1 MKRIIASILLLAG
14 LQPLHAQ
21 WPGINKD
28 MRPWTRWWWMGN
40 AVDSHNIKRE
50 IGLFHEAGIGGVE
63 IVPIYGAK
71 GVESSF
77 INYLSPAW
85 INMLDVTVAAAKEKD
100 MGVYVSVGS
109 GWPIGGPQ
117 VTEANA
123 ATKLI
128 VQQYPVSADVPFTDK
143 ILLKDEQQRKMK
155 GNGLSALIAY
165 GPKDEV
171 IDITDELRE
180 DGSLKWKPSSGT
192 WKLYAAF
199 VGKTRQKVKRAA
211 PGGEGY
217 TLDHFSAKALK
228 DYLQKYDSA
237 YGKSARGVVAFY
249 NDSYEVFKADWS
261 PDFFDVFKK
270 RRGYD
275 LRYYLNLLVSDTI
288 SDKAARIKSDYRET
302 MSDMMLHNFSRPF
315 NAWANG
321 KGSLSLN
328 QAHGSPGNLLDL
340 YAAVDIAETETFG
353 SSHFDVKG
361 LRRDSDDIR
370 NVDPDPDMMKFA
382 SSAAHAV
389 GHNLVSSETF
399 TWLTEHFKTSW
410 SQCKPEVEQ
419 VFLAGINHVVF
430 HGTTYSPE
438 QVAWP
443 GWLFYASV
451 EFTPSN
457 SLWPQVRALNDYIT
471 RCQSILQSGKPD
483 NEILVYWPVY
493 DAWHKAKGMDMPF
506 RVHDVDEWLYGTSF
520 YKGIRKM
527 QEAGYSVDFASDL
540 MLNQA
545 FYENGTIGIAERG
558 ARNKILFVPKCS
570 KMPAATLKYIKG
582 LASQGATIL
591 IEALPED
598 VPGYSELDEHKANLK
613 SLIRDLL
620 PENGA
625 GAAVKIVGKGKI
637 IFSVDINKG
646 LELAGVQPESLVQT
660 GLKFIRRLMDDGKYY
675 YLVNH
680 TARDIDTIIR
690 LNVNDRSVMILD
702 PQSGATGYGGIKSND
717 EESVSIRV
725 QIKSGASLFLKT
737 SDKQVKGQGWKYYEP
752 SGKQIALTTSWKLH
766 FTQGGPVLPKD
777 QQLKQ
782 IKLWSS
788 LQDKA
793 CKNFSGTGVYSKTFN
808 MPHKKANEYILQLNG
823 LRESAHVW
831 INDQDAGYIWSNP
844 MELSVGKYL
853 KVGRNTI
860 RIEVVNLM
868 ANRIRYMDQQ
878 KIEWRKYHEINFVN
892 INYKNFDASTWKVT
906 PSGIEGPV
914 ILKEMKEV
922 F

>member
-1 MKRIIASILLLAG
+1 MRRIIASILLLAG
-14 LQPLHAQ
+14 LQPLYGQ
-21 WPGINKD
+21 WPAVNKD

-40 AVDSHNIKRE
+40 AVDSSNIKRE
-50 IGLFHEAGIGGVE
+50 INLFHEAGIGGVE

-71 GVESSF
+71 GAESSF
-77 INYLSPAW
+77 INYLSPPW
-85 INMLDVTVAAAKEKD
+85 LKMLDITVSATKEKD

-128 VQQYPVSADVPFTDK
+128 VQQYTISADVPFTDK
-143 ILLKDEQQRKMK
+143 IILKDEQQRKMK

-165 GPKDEV
+165 GPQGEV
-171 IDITDELRE
+171 IDITDEVTE
-180 DGSLKWKPSSGT
+180 SGNLKWEPSSGA

-217 TLDHFSAKALK
+217 TLDHFSATALK
-228 DYLQKYDSA
+228 DYLSKYDSS
-237 YGKSARGVVAFY
+237 YGKSGRGVAAFY

-261 PDFFDVFKK
+261 QGFFDVFKK

-275 LRYYLNLLVSDTI
+275 LRYYLNLLISDSVSDKT
-288 SDKAARIKSDYRET
+288 ARIKSDYRET
-302 MSDMMLHNFSRPF
+302 MSDMMLHNFTLPF
-315 NAWANG
+315 NKWANG
-321 KGSLSLN
+321 KGALSLN
-328 QAHGSPGNLLDL
+328 QAHGSPGNLLDM

-361 LRRDSDDIR
+361 LRRDSSDIR

-382 SSAAHAV
+382 SSAAHAA
-389 GHNLVSSETF
+389 GHNLVSAETF

-419 VFLAGINHVVF
+419 TFLAGINHVMF
-430 HGTTYSPE
+430 HGTTYSPG
-438 QVAWP
+438 QAQWP

-457 SLWPQVRALNDYIT
+457 SLWPQVKALNEYIT

-506 RVHDVDEWLYGTSF
+506 RVHDVDDWLYNTSF
-520 YKGIRKM
+520 YKDIRQM
-527 QEAGYSVDFASDL
+527 QQDGYSVDFASDL
-540 MLNQA
+540 MLSRA
-545 FYENGTIGIAERG
+545 FYKDETIGITEQG
-558 ARNKILFVPKCS
+558 ARSKVLFVPKCS
-570 KMPAATLKYIKG
+570 KMPAATLKHIKD
-582 LASQGATIL
+582 LADQGATVL
-591 IEALPED
+591 MEALPED
-598 VPGYSELDEHKANLK
+598 VPGYSELEEHRANLK
-613 SLIRDLL
+613 LLIKDLL
-620 PENGA
+620 PENGS
-625 GAAVKIVGKGKI
+625 GPAVKAVGKGKI
-637 IFSVDINKG
+637 IFSADINQG
-646 LELAGVQPESLVQT
+646 LELAGLQPESLVQT
-660 GLKFIRRLMDDGKYY
+660 GLKFIRRVTDDGKYY

-680 TARDIDTIIR
+680 TAYDIDTVIR
-690 LNVNDRSVMILD
+690 LNVHDRSVLIMD
-702 PQSGATGYGGIKSND
+702 PQSGTTGYAGIKNND
-717 EESVSIRV
+717 EKSISVRV
-725 QIKSGASLFLKT
+725 QIKSGAALFLKT

-752 SGKQIALTTSWKLH
+752 SGKQIVLNNSWKLH

-777 QQLKQ
+777 QQLNQ
-782 IKLWSS
+782 IQLWSA
-788 LQDKA
+788 LKDKTF
-793 CKNFSGTGVYSKTFN
+793 KHFSGTGIYSKTFN
-808 MPHKKANEYILQLNG
+808 IQGRADEYILQLNG

-831 INDQDAGYIWSNP
+831 INNQDAGYIWSNP
-844 MELSVGKYL
+844 MELYVGKFL
-853 KVGRNTI
+853 KPGKNTI

-892 INYKNFDASTWKVT
+892 INYKNFDAASWNVT

>member
-1 MKRIIASILLLAG
+1 MKRIIASILLFAC
-14 LQPLHAQ
+14 LQPLYGQ
-21 WPGINKD
+21 WPAVNKD

-40 AVDSHNIKRE
+40 GVDSSNIKRE
-50 IGLFHEAGIGGVE
+50 INLFDEAGIGGVE
-63 IVPIYGAK
+63 IVPIYGVK
-71 GVESSF
+71 GAESSF
-77 INYLSPAW
+77 INYLSPTW
-85 INMLDVTVAAAKEKD
+85 LKMLDITVSAAKEKD
-100 MGVYVSVGS
+100 MGIYVSVGS

-128 VQQYPVSADVPFTDK
+128 VQQYTVSAGAPFTDK
-143 ILLKDEQQRKMK
+143 IILKDEQQRKMK

-165 GPKDEV
+165 GPKGEV
-171 IDITDELRE
+171 IDITDEVTE
-180 DGSLKWKPSSGT
+180 SGNLKWEPSSGT

-217 TLDHFSAKALK
+217 TLDHFSATALK
-228 DYLQKYDSA
+228 DYLSKYDSS
-237 YGKSARGVVAFY
+237 YGKSARGVAAFY

-261 PDFFDVFKK
+261 PDFFDVFEK

-275 LRYYLNLLVSDTI
+275 LRYYLNLLISDSVSDKTV
-288 SDKAARIKSDYRET
+288 RIKSDYRET
-302 MSDMMLHNFSRPF
+302 MSDMMLHNFTLPF
-315 NAWANG
+315 NKWANG
-321 KGSLSLN
+321 KGALSLN
-328 QAHGSPGNLLDL
+328 QAHGSPGNLLDM

-361 LRRDSDDIR
+361 LRRDSSDIR

-382 SSAAHAV
+382 SSAAHAA
-389 GHNLVSSETF
+389 GHKLVSAETF

-438 QVAWP
+438 QAQWP

-457 SLWPQVRALNDYIT
+457 SLWPQVKALNEYIT

-506 RVHDVDEWLYGTSF
+506 RVHDVDDWLYNTPF
-520 YKGIRKM
+520 YKDIRQM
-527 QEAGYSVDFASDL
+527 QKDGYSVDFASDL
-540 MLNQA
+540 MLSRA
-545 FYENGTIGIAERG
+545 FYKDETIGITEQG
-558 ARNKILFVPKCS
+558 ARSKVLFVPKCS
-570 KMPAATLKYIKG
+570 KMPAATLKHIKD
-582 LASQGATIL
+582 LADQGATVL
-591 IEALPED
+591 MEALPED
-598 VPGYSELDEHKANLK
+598 VPGYSELEEHRANLK
-613 SLIRDLL
+613 LLIKELL
-620 PENGA
+620 PENGS
-625 GAAVKIVGKGKI
+625 GPAVKVAGKGKI
-637 IFSVDINKG
+637 IFSVNIHQG
-646 LELAGVQPESLVQT
+646 LELAGLQPESLVQT
-660 GLKFIRRLMDDGKYY
+660 GLKFIRRITDDGKYY

-680 TARDIDTIIR
+680 TAHDIDTVIR
-690 LNVNDRSVMILD
+690 LNVHDRSVLILD
-702 PQSGATGYGGIKSND
+702 PQSGVTGYAGIENND
-717 EESVSIRV
+717 EKSISVRV
-725 QIKSGASLFLKT
+725 QMKSGTALFLKT
-737 SDKQVKGQGWKYYEP
+737 SDKQVKGEGWKYYEP
-752 SGKQIALTTSWKLH
+752 SGKQIVLNNSWKLH

-777 QQLKQ
+777 QQLNQ
-782 IKLWSS
+782 IQLWSA
-788 LQDKA
+788 LKDKTF
-793 CKNFSGTGVYSKTFN
+793 KHFSGTGIYSKTFN
-808 MPHKKANEYILQLNG
+808 ILGRADEYILQLNG

-831 INDQDAGYIWSNP
+831 VNDQDAGYIWSNP
-844 MELSVGKYL
+844 MELYVGKFL
-853 KVGRNTI
+853 KPGKNTI
-860 RIEVVNLM
+860 RIEVTNLM

-892 INYKNFDASTWKVT
+892 INYKNFDAANWNVT

>member
-1 MKRIIASILLLAG
+1 MKRIIASILLLVS
-14 LQPLHAQ
+14 LQPLYGQ
-21 WPGINKD
+21 WPVVNKD

-40 AVDSHNIKRE
+40 AVDSNNIKRE

-63 IVPIYGAK
+63 IVPIYGAR
-71 GVESSF
+71 GAEPSF

-85 INMLDVTVAAAKEKD
+85 IKMLEVTVAAAKEKD

-128 VQQYPVSADVPFTDK
+128 VQQYLVSVDAPFTDK
-143 ILLKDEQQRKMK
+143 IILKDEQQRKVK

-165 GPKDEV
+165 GPHGEV
-171 IDITDELRE
+171 VDITDEVNE
-180 DGSLKWKPSSGT
+180 EGNLKWRPSSGT

-199 VGKTRQKVKRAA
+199 TGKTLQKVKRAA

-217 TLDHFSAKALK
+217 TLDHFSATALK
-228 DYLQKYDSA
+228 DYLNKYDSS
-237 YGKSARGVVAFY
+237 YGKSARGVTAFY

-275 LRYYLNLLVSDTI
+275 LRYYLNLLVSDSI
-288 SDKAARIKSDYRET
+288 SDKMARIKSDYRET
-302 MSDMMLHNFSRPF
+302 MSDMMLHNFTLPF
-315 NAWANG
+315 NKWANG
-321 KGSLSLN
+321 KWALSLN

-353 SSHFDVKG
+353 SSHFDIKG
-361 LRRDSDDIR
+361 LRRDSSDIR

-382 SSAAHAV
+382 SSAAHAA

-457 SLWPQVRALNDYIT
+457 SLWPQVKALNEYVT
-471 RCQSILQSGKPD
+471 RCQSILQSGNSD

-493 DAWHKAKGMDMPF
+493 DAWHTAKGMDMPL
-506 RVHDVDEWLYGTSF
+506 RVHDVDKWLYGTPF
-520 YKGIRKM
+520 YSDIRQM
-527 QEAGYSVDFASDL
+527 QKSGYAVDFVSDL
-540 MLNQA
+540 MLSKA
-545 FYENGTIGIAERG
+545 FYKDGTIGITEQG
-558 ARNKILFVPKCS
+558 GRNKILFIPKCS
-570 KMPAATLKYIKG
+570 KMPAATLKHIKD
-582 LASQGATIL
+582 LAEQGATIL
-591 IEALPED
+591 MEALPED
-598 VPGYSELDEHKANLK
+598 VPGYSELDEHRANLK
-613 SLIRDLL
+613 LLIKDLL
-620 PENGA
+620 PENGS
-625 GAAVKIVGKGKI
+625 GPAVKTIGKGKI
-637 IFSVDINKG
+637 IFSPDINQG
-646 LELAGVQPESLVQT
+646 LVLAGLQPESLVQT
-660 GLKFIRRLMDDGKYY
+660 GLKFTRRNMDDGKYY

-680 TARDIDTIIR
+680 TAHDIDTTVR
-690 LNVNDRSVMILD
+690 LNVHDRSVLILD
-702 PQSGATGYGGIKSND
+702 PQSGAMGYAGIKNSD
-717 EESVSIRV
+717 ERSVSVRV
-725 QIKSGASLFLKT
+725 QIKSGAALFLKT
-737 SDKQVKGQGWKYYEP
+737 SGKQVKGQGWKYYEP
-752 SGKQIALTTSWKLH
+752 SGKQIVLNTSWKLH

-777 QQLKQ
+777 QQLNQ
-782 IKLWSS
+782 MQLWSS
-788 LQDKA
+788 LKDKT
-793 CKNFSGTGVYSKTFN
+793 CKNFSGTGIYSKTFN
-808 MPHKKANEYILQLNG
+808 IQGKADEYMLQLNG

-831 INDQDAGYIWSNP
+831 VNDQDAGYIWSNP
-844 MELSVGKYL
+844 MELSVGKFL
-853 KVGRNTI
+853 KPGKNTI

-892 INYKNFDASTWKVT
+892 INYKNFDAANWNVM

>member
-1 MKRIIASILLLAG
+1 MKKIIASILLLFA
-14 LQPLHAQ
+14 LQPSHGQ
-21 WPGINKD
+21 WPAVHKD

-40 AVDSHNIKRE
+40 AVDSSNIKRE
-50 IGLFHEAGIGGVE
+50 INLFHEAGIGGVE

-71 GVESSF
+71 GAEYSF

-85 INMLDVTVAAAKEKD
+85 LKMLDITVSTAKEND

-117 VTEANA
+117 VTERNA

-128 VQQYPVSADVPFTDK
+128 IQRYTISSEASFTEK
-143 ILLKDEQQRKMK
+143 IILKDEQQRKMK

-165 GPKDEV
+165 GPKGEVVDIADEV
-171 IDITDELRE
+171 SEE
-180 DGSLKWKPSSGT
+180 GNLKWKPSSGS

-199 VGKTRQKVKRAA
+199 TGKTRQKVKRAA

-217 TLDHFSAKALK
+217 TLDHFSATALK
-228 DYLQKYDSA
+228 DYLQKYDSS
-237 YGKSARGVVAFY
+237 YGKSARGVMAFY
-249 NDSYEVFKADWS
+249 NDSYEVFNADWS
-261 PDFFDVFKK
+261 PDFFDVFKEQ
-270 RRGYD
+270 RGYD
-275 LRYYLNLLVSDTI
+275 LRYYLNFLVSDSI
-288 SDKAARIKSDYRET
+288 SDKIARIKSDYRET
-302 MSDMMLHNFSRPF
+302 MSDMMLHHFSVPF
-315 NAWANG
+315 NKWANG
-321 KGSLSLN
+321 KGALSLN
-328 QAHGSPGNLLDL
+328 QAHGSPGNLLDM

-353 SSHFDVKG
+353 SSHFDIKG
-361 LRRDSDDIR
+361 LRRDSGDTR

-382 SSAAHAV
+382 SSAAHAA

-399 TWLTEHFKTSW
+399 TWLAEHFKTSW

-438 QVAWP
+438 QAQWP

-457 SLWPQVRALNDYIT
+457 SLWPQLKTLNEYIT
-471 RCQSILQSGKPD
+471 RCQSILQTGRPD

-493 DAWHKAKGMDMPF
+493 DAWHNAKGMDKPF
-506 RVHDVDEWLYGTSF
+506 RVHDVDDWLYGTSF
-520 YKGIRKM
+520 YKDIRQM
-527 QEAGYSVDFASDL
+527 QASGYAVDFASDL
-540 MLNQA
+540 MLSQA
-545 FYENGTIGIAERG
+545 FYKDGTIGVTEKS

-570 KMPAATLKYIKG
+570 KMPAATLKHIKD
-582 LASQGATIL
+582 LASQGATVL
-591 IEALPED
+591 MEALPED
-598 VPGYSELDEHKANLK
+598 VPGYSELEEHRANLK
-613 SLIRDLL
+613 LLIKELL
-620 PENGA
+620 PENGSGPA
-625 GAAVKIVGKGKI
+625 IKVVGKGRI
-637 IFSVDINKG
+637 IFSADIIKG
-646 LELAGVQPESLVQT
+646 LELAGLQPESLVQT
-660 GLKFIRRLMDDGKYY
+660 GLKFIRRTTDDGKYY

-680 TARDIDTIIR
+680 TAHDIDTVIR
-690 LNVNDRSVMILD
+690 LNANDKSVMILD
-702 PQSGATGYGGIKSND
+702 PQSGTTGYAGIKNSD
-717 EESVSIRV
+717 EQHISVRV
-725 QIKSGASLFLKT
+725 QIKSGAALFLKT

-752 SGKQIALTTSWKLH
+752 SGKEIVLNTLWKLH

-777 QQLKQ
+777 QQLKKIQ
-782 IKLWSS
+782 LWTA

-793 CKNFSGTGVYSKTFN
+793 YKDFAGTGVYSKAFN
-808 MPHKKANEYILQLNG
+808 MSDKKADEYVLQLNG

-844 MELSVGKYL
+844 LGLSVGKFL
-853 KVGRNTI
+853 KAGKNTI

-892 INYKNFDASTWKVT
+892 INYKSFDATSWKVT

>member
-1 MKRIIASILLLAG
+1 
-14 LQPLHAQ
+14 
-21 WPGINKD
+21 
-28 MRPWTRWWWMGN
+28 MGN
-40 AVDSHNIKRE
+40 AVDSSNIKRE
-50 IGLFHEAGIGGVE
+50 ISLFSDAGFGGVE
-63 IVPIYGAK
+63 IVPIYGVK
-71 GVESSF
+71 GAESSF
-77 INYLSPAW
+77 INYLSTAW
-85 INMLDVTVAAAKEKD
+85 LKMLDLTVSAAKEKD

-128 VQQYPVSADVPFTDK
+128 VQQYTVSTDAPFTDK
-143 ILLKDEQQRKMK
+143 IILKDEQQRKVK

-165 GPKDEV
+165 GPHEEV
-171 IDITDELRE
+171 VDITDEVNE
-180 DGSLKWKPSSGT
+180 EGNLKWRPSSGT

-199 VGKTRQKVKRAA
+199 TGKTFQKVKRAA

-217 TLDHFSAKALK
+217 TLDHFSATALK
-228 DYLQKYDSA
+228 DYLNKYDNS
-237 YGKSARGVVAFY
+237 YGKSARGVMAFY

-261 PDFFDVFKK
+261 ADFFDVFKK

-275 LRYYLNLLVSDTI
+275 LRYYLNLLVSDSI
-288 SDKAARIKSDYRET
+288 SDKSARIKSDYRET
-302 MSDMMLHNFSRPF
+302 MSDMMLRNFTLPF
-315 NAWANG
+315 NKWANG
-321 KGSLSLN
+321 KGALSLN
-328 QAHGSPGNLLDL
+328 QAHGSPGNLLDM

-353 SSHFDVKG
+353 SSHFDVRG
-361 LRRDSDDIR
+361 LRRDSNDIR

-430 HGTTYSPE
+430 HGTTYSPA
-438 QVAWP
+438 QAQWP

-457 SLWPQVRALNDYIT
+457 SLWPQIKALNDYIT

-506 RVHDVDEWLYGTSF
+506 RIHDVDDWLYNTPF
-520 YKGIRKM
+520 YKDIRQM

-540 MLNQA
+540 MLSRA
-545 FYENGTIGIAERG
+545 FYKNETIGITEQG
-558 ARNKILFVPKCS
+558 ARNKILFIPKCS
-570 KMPAATLKYIKG
+570 KMPAATLKHIKD
-582 LASQGATIL
+582 LADQGATVL

-598 VPGYSELDEHKANLK
+598 VPGYSELEEHRANLK
-613 SLIRDLL
+613 LLIKDLL
-620 PENGA
+620 PENGS
-625 GAAVKIVGKGKI
+625 GPAVKAVGKGRI
-637 IFSVDINKG
+637 IFSPDIHQG
-646 LELAGVQPESLVQT
+646 LELAGLRPESLVQT
-660 GLKFIRRLMDDGKYY
+660 GLKFTRRVMDDGKYY

-680 TARDIDTIIR
+680 TAHDIDTIIR
-690 LNVNDRSVMILD
+690 LNVNDRSVLILD
-702 PQSGATGYGGIKSND
+702 PQSGTTGYAGIKNAD
-717 EESVSIRV
+717 EQRLSVRV
-725 QIKSGASLFLKT
+725 QIKSGAALFLKT
-737 SDKQVKGQGWKYYEP
+737 SGKRIKGQGWKYYEP
-752 SGKQIALTTSWKLH
+752 SGKQIVLNTSWKLH
-766 FTQGGPVLPKD
+766 FIQGGPVLPKD
-777 QQLKQ
+777 RQLDQ

-788 LQDKA
+788 LKDKTV
-793 CKNFSGTGVYSKTFN
+793 KDFSGTGIYSKTLN
-808 MPHKKANEYILQLNG
+808 IQGKAEEYILQLYG

-831 INDQDAGYIWSNP
+831 VNDQDAGYIWSNP
-844 MELSVGKYL
+844 MELSVGKFL
-853 KVGRNTI
+853 KPGKNTI

-878 KIEWRKYHEINFVN
+878 KIEWREYHEINFVN
-892 INYKNFDASTWKVT
+892 INYKNFDAANWNVT

>member
-1 MKRIIASILLLAG
+1 MKRIIASILLLVS
-14 LQPLHAQ
+14 LQPLYSQ
-21 WPGINKD
+21 WPAVNKD

-40 AVDSHNIKRE
+40 AVDSNNIKRE
-50 IGLFHEAGIGGVE
+50 IRLFHEAGIGGVE

-71 GVESSF
+71 GAESSF

-85 INMLDVTVAAAKEKD
+85 IKMLDLTVDAAKEKD

-117 VTEANA
+117 VTETNA
-123 ATKLI
+123 AAKLI
-128 VQQYPVSADVPFTDK
+128 VQQYTVSSDASFTDK
-143 ILLKDEQQRKMK
+143 VILKDEQQRKMK
-155 GNGLSALIAY
+155 GNSLSALIAY
-165 GPKDEV
+165 GPKGEV
-171 IDITDELRE
+171 IDITDEVNE
-180 DGSLKWKPSSGT
+180 EGNLKWKPSSGT

-217 TLDHFSAKALK
+217 TLDHFSATALK
-228 DYLQKYDSA
+228 DYLHKYDSA
-237 YGKSARGVVAFY
+237 YGKNSRGIVAFY
-249 NDSYEVFKADWS
+249 NDSYEVFNADWS

-302 MSDMMLHNFSRPF
+302 MSDMMLHNFSLPF

-321 KGSLSLN
+321 KGALSLN
-328 QAHGSPGNLLDL
+328 QAHGSPGNLLDM

-361 LRRDSDDIR
+361 LRRDSSDIR
-370 NVDPDPDMMKFA
+370 NVDPDPNMMKFA
-382 SSAAHAV
+382 SSAAHAM

-438 QVAWP
+438 QVVWP

-457 SLWPQVRALNDYIT
+457 SLWPQVNVLNEYIT

-493 DAWHKAKGMDMPF
+493 DAWHKAKGMDIPF

-520 YKGIRKM
+520 YSDIQQM
-527 QEAGYSVDFASDL
+527 QESGYAIDFVSDL
-540 MLNQA
+540 MLSRA
-545 FYENGTIGIAERG
+545 FYKDGTIGITEQG
-558 ARNKILFVPKCS
+558 GRNKILFVPKCS
-570 KMPAATLKYIKG
+570 KMPAATLKHIKD
-582 LASQGATIL
+582 LAEQGATIL
-591 IEALPED
+591 MEALPED
-598 VPGYSELDEHKANLK
+598 VPGYSELDEHRANLK

-620 PENGA
+620 PENSA
-625 GAAVKIVGKGKI
+625 RPAVKTIGKGRI
-637 IFSVDINKG
+637 IFSGDINKG
-646 LELAGVQPESLVQT
+646 LELAGLQPESLVQT
-660 GLKFIRRLMDDGKYY
+660 GLKFIRRTVQDGKYY

-680 TARDIDTIIR
+680 TAHDIDTIIR
-690 LNVNDRSVMILD
+690 LNVHDRSVLILD
-702 PQSGATGYGGIKSND
+702 PQSGTTGYAGIKNSD
-717 EESVSIRV
+717 EQSVSIRV

-737 SDKQVKGQGWKYYEP
+737 SDKQVKGQGWRYYEP
-752 SGKQIALTTSWKLH
+752 SGKQTVLNASWKLH
-766 FTQGGPVLPKD
+766 FTHGGPVLPKE
-777 QQLKQ
+777 QQLNQ
-782 IKLWSS
+782 IQLWSS
-788 LQDKA
+788 LKDKTF
-793 CKNFSGTGVYSKTFN
+793 KNFSGTGVYSKTFSI
-808 MPHKKANEYILQLNG
+808 PGKKADEYMLQLSG

-844 MELSVGKYL
+844 TELC
-853 KVGRNTI
+853 VGRFLKSGKNTI

-892 INYKNFDASTWKVT
+892 INYKNFDAANWNVT
-906 PSGIEGPV
+906 ASGIEGPV